1 MTLNYLI
8 KECPN
13 PLTFAAQAYQAFFFF
28 FLNPLY
34 PLLPTLKALL
44 GTGADLPLR
53 GMQNFLS
60 LALWVHAAK
69 LTHSRNPD

>member
-13 PLTFAAQAYQAFFFF
+13 PLTFAAQAYQAFFF